1 MSEPEDEDKDL
12 EFIEKLTH
20 KVQLS
25 VAHSELTRWRAHPLA
40 EADKDKILQS
50 LFVSRVEYEQYVND
64 LRESEEFQRKEAEA
78 RAAADQARRENDPA
92 HWKRMYQDMVERE
105 EKRKRTRDM
114 WLGYVMVCAVFLAF
128 GYILKLFHLI

>member
-1 MSEPEDEDKDL
+1 MNEPEDEDKDL

-78 RAAADQARRENDPA
+78 RAAADQARLENDPA
-92 HWKRMYQDMVERE
+92 HWRSMYQRMVERE
-105 EKRKRTRDM
+105 EERKRKSD
-114 WLGYVMVCAVFLAF
+114 LNLSIFLVCAAF
-128 GYILKLFHLI
+128 AAVLYILRMFHLF